1 MKHNTTTNTSLT
13 RLHSLLLSFFGDETL
28 HFHSTRLSSFFN
40 AAFADAAF
48 DDEETSCPPNI
59 PRLLHCQ
66 NNLQRLLDAAHLLH
80 QHLPHRAT
88 PYRPCVF
95 KQLKHIYPLLNDWD
109 DFPSHLHP
117 HEWCNPETVLEEFFS
132 VQPIDEWK
140 NAVSGLLE
148 SALGEGSPFTAMSEK
163 QLGFIV
169 LMLHRLQDAVWL
181 LYITGRIPSPDEE
194 IQTKEDQALSS
205 DTGMSTAR
213 VTPGFFFIES
223 DQRFKRIDLD
233 KLVCGFFMNDHA
245 QLHTTTELHTP
256 KITVSEMRELL
267 TEERFNWISESVAFS
282 KRSMS
287 EAIAERA

>member
-1 MKHNTTTNTSLT
+1 MRPNTNTNTSLT
-13 RLHSLLLSFFGDETL
+13 RLHSLLLAFFGDETL

-48 DDEETSCPPNI
+48 DDEETSCTPNI
-59 PRLLHCQ
+59 SRLLHCQ

-95 KQLKHIYPLLNDWD
+95 KQLKHVYPLLNDWD

-132 VQPIDEWK
+132 FQSIDEWK

-181 LYITGRIPSPDEE
+181 LHITGRIPSSEE
-194 IQTKEDQALSS
+194 ENIIMKQATINTTMKTSPLN
-205 DTGMSTAR
+205 
-213 VTPGFFFIES
+213 FFFMVS
-223 DQRFKRIDLD
+223 NGKFTRIDHS
-233 KLVCGFFMNDHA
+233 KIVCLVATDDHV
-245 QLHTTTELHTP
+245 QLHTLTDIHQP
-256 KITVSEMRELL
+256 KIPVKEMKELL
-267 TEERFNWISESVAFS
+267 PEDKFVWLQNEAMPFS
-282 KRSMS
+282 
-287 EAIAERA
+287 